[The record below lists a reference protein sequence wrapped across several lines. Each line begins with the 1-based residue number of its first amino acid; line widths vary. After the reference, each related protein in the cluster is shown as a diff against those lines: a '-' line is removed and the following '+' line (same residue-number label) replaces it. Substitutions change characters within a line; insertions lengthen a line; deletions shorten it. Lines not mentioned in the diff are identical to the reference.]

1 MLAVIVNA
9 LAVILGGLIGTVFG
23 NRIKEKYTG
32 AIMTCIALVTMVIG
46 IQSAVVTSNILIVM
60 ICLVLGTIIGTA
72 LHIDDFINGSADKM
86 KEKLT
91 NTRFGGGH
99 FAEAFVSTSILFCV
113 GTMSVIGSIQ
123 AGLNKDYSILFA
135 KSTMD
140 FVSAIV
146 FSAALGPGVFLSAVT
161 VLVLQGGIALL
172 AGVAAPVLSTEV
184 VNEMSAVGGTLFIG
198 MAINLLGLRQEKIK
212 VGDML
217 PAIFLP
223 VLYFPLAELVSGLF

>member
-1 MLAVIVNA
+1 
-9 LAVILGGLIGTVFG
+9 
-23 NRIKEKYTG
+23 
-32 AIMTCIALVTMVIG
+32 
-46 IQSAVVTSNILIVM
+46 
-60 ICLVLGTIIGTA
+60 
-72 LHIDDFINGSADKM
+72 
-86 KEKLT
+86 
-91 NTRFGGGH
+91 
-99 FAEAFVSTSILFCV
+99 
-113 GTMSVIGSIQ
+113 
-123 AGLNKDYSILFA
+123 
-135 KSTMD
+135 MD

-223 VLYFPLAELVSGLF
+223 ILYFPLAELVSGLF

>member
-1 MLAVIVNA
+1 MFAVFVNA
-9 LAVILGGLIGTVFG
+9 AAVLIGGLIGTLCG
-23 NRIKEKYTG
+23 NRIKERYTK

-46 IQSAVVTSNILIVM
+46 VQSAIVTENILIVM
-60 ICLVLGTIIGTA
+60 VCLVLGTVIGTA

-86 KEKLT
+86 KEKLA

-123 AGLNKDYSILFA
+123 AGLSKEYGILFA
-135 KSTMD
+135 KSAMD

-161 VLVLQGGIALL
+161 ILVLQGGIALL
-172 AGVAAPVLSTEV
+172 AGVAAPVLSTQV
-184 VNEMSAVGGTLFIG
+184 VNEMSAVGGALFIG

-223 VLYFPLAELVSGLF
+223 ILYFPLAELVTGLF